1 MTKALAIE
9 KDVTT
14 RLLLIALPL
23 FPNKQTLLAMPMLM
37 AVKVNSY
44 LSWTMLTSRLT
55 REQ

>member
-23 FPNKQTLLAMPMLM
+23 LKKNKLVLRCLCPWQL
-37 AVKVNSY
+37 KSNSY